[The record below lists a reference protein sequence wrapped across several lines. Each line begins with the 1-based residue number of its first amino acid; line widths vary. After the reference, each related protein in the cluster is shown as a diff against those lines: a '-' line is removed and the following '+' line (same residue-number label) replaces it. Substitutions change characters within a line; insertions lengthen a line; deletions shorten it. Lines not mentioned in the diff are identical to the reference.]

1 MRLRRRF
8 VAFVFVMVLSF
19 SSQALAG
26 RAPDFT
32 LKNLDGERVR
42 LYDLLKKGP
51 VIVDFWA
58 TWCRPCIKAF
68 PQLEDIYKKYHKQ
81 GLQVLAVSVDS
92 PRSRSHVKT
101 FIKSKKYTFEV
112 LLDTDG
118 RVAKKYQVSIIP
130 RTFLIDQTGKIVYS
144 SLGYRPT
151 NHGELEKAVLT
162 LLKPLSRGGDK
173 AGG

>member
-1 MRLRRRF
+1 M
-8 VAFVFVMVLSF
+8 
-19 SSQALAG
+19 
-26 RAPDFT
+26 
-32 LKNLDGERVR
+32 
-42 LYDLLKKGP
+42 
-51 VIVDFWA
+51 
-58 TWCRPCIKAF
+58 
-68 PQLEDIYKKYHKQ
+68 
-81 GLQVLAVSVDS
+81 QVLAVAVDS

-151 NHGELEKAVLT
+151 NHEELEKAVLT